1 MRARIARGCGCGC
14 GCGSYRI
21 DRSIVSIDIDI
32 DRCAIDVFRVTADW
46 GPTTDDS
53 RAHGT
58 VGTMR
63 ADAVLRGDVGALDA
77 IVDAFYGH
85 DAAQVRCDAM
95 RCDAMRETRETNED
109 E

>member
-1 MRARIARGCGCGC
+1 MMRR
-14 GCGSYRI
+14 
-21 DRSIVSIDIDI
+21 
-32 DRCAIDVFRVTADW
+32 DVFRVTADW

>member
-1 MRARIARGCGCGC
+1 MMRR
-14 GCGSYRI
+14 
-21 DRSIVSIDIDI
+21 
-32 DRCAIDVFRVTADW
+32 DVFRVTADW

-95 RCDAMRETRETNED
+95 RCDAMRCARRARRTKTNE
-109 E
+109 